1 MSRARGR
8 PENYKVEKL
17 NFLVTNSQQSSLVC
31 GFRPESVVNAM
42 KVKLSSVLGKHRK
55 LRSQMKSK
63 PLAEALRESES
74 ELKKKVIKSNDVMS
88 KMRNFK

>member
-1 MSRARGR
+1 
-8 PENYKVEKL
+8 
-17 NFLVTNSQQSSLVC
+17 
-31 GFRPESVVNAM
+31 
-42 KVKLSSVLGKHRK
+42 
-55 LRSQMKSK
+55 MKSK